1 MNNRRVLQ
9 TFAKRF
15 RFTDGINL
23 QELEDDDTSILEMI
37 LENYIGILQID
48 FAHLAKLRQLA
59 KERHSNA
66 KRYAIYYELPAGQL
80 VDTRQIR
87 WRIVPITARA
97 ADNIP
102 WDRYSCIDKERE
114 MLVSVKLNYGTKDR
128 VIQKTVV
135 FRDVVGEEYR
145 VVCRL

>member
-1 MNNRRVLQ
+1 MNNKRVLFS
-9 TFAKRF
+9 FAKRF
-15 RFTDGINL
+15 RFTDGINV
-23 QELEDDDTSILEMI
+23 QELEDDDTCILEMI

-59 KERHSNA
+59 TERHWSA
-66 KRYAIYYELPAGQL
+66 KQYAIYYEVYAGE
-80 VDTRQIR
+80 VVSTRNIR
-87 WRIVPITARA
+87 WRIVPNTAKA

-102 WDRYSCIDKERE
+102 WDQYPIDKERE
-114 MLVSVKLNYGTKDR
+114 MLVSVKLNYGTR
-128 VIQKTVV
+128 NRSVQKTVI